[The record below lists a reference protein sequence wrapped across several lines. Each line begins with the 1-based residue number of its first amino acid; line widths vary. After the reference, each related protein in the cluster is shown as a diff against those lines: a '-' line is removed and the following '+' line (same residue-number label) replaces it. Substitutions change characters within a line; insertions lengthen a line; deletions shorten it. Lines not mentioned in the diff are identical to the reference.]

1 MFGRPSHSHPNHE
14 IGIVDELVTAY
25 VDWREECLAVRR
37 AYASWTGADS
47 GHAAGAYV
55 AYNAAL
61 DREEAA
67 AIAYADLIGAVGQLR
82 RYRMNSAP
90 EPAAAR
96 WNGLVFWSLW
106 P

>member
-1 MFGRPSHSHPNHE
+1 MFGRASHSHPDHE
-14 IGIVDELVTAY
+14 VRIVDKLVTAY

-47 GHAAGAYV
+47 GDAAGAYI

-67 AIAYADLIGAVGQLR
+67 AIAYADLIGTFGQLPS
-82 RYRMNSAP
+82 YRMSSAP

-96 WNGLVFWSLW
+96 WNGLVFWPLW